1 MTDHREHKTCGV
13 PAHPE
18 SGSSDAV
25 NYFRSL
31 FSRPDADLHGWSPRH
46 TYPSGVQLYQQNDPV
61 TQIYFIESGIVK
73 LSYVGP
79 SGKEV
84 IIGLRRSN
92 WLLGVTHVCVDEDA
106 YSATAKTLTPCS
118 VRCISARAFADQLT
132 TDMALSVE
140 LNRMLSREIRGN
152 TRKIIT
158 LGSMPASER
167 LTRFLC
173 ELISEE
179 DPDQLRMEGRLE
191 LPLKGDDLA
200 EIVAVTPQHLYRLLK
215 DPKLRTHINQGKKTL
230 TIVDPLAFMRLDR
243 PEG

>member
-1 MTDHREHKTCGV
+1 MTDHREHKTCAV
-13 PAHPE
+13 PAPPE

-25 NYFRSL
+25 SYFRSL

-46 TYPSGVQLYQQNDPV
+46 TYPSDVQLYQQNDPV

-79 SGKEV
+79 GGKEV

-92 WLLGVTHVCVDEDA
+92 WLLGVTHVCVGEDA
-106 YSATAKTLTPCS
+106 YSSTARTLTPCS
-118 VRCISARAFADQLT
+118 LRCISTRAFADQLT
-132 TDMALSVE
+132 RDMTLAVE

-158 LGSMPASER
+158 LESMQASER
-167 LTRFLC
+167 LTHFLC

-179 DPDQLRMEGRLE
+179 DPDQLRKEGRLE

-200 EIVAVTPQHLYRLLK
+200 EIVAVTRQHLYRLLK
-215 DPKLRTHINQGKKTL
+215 DPKLRPHISQGKKTL
-230 TIVDPLAFMRLDR
+230 TIVDPMAFMLRDR
-243 PEG
+243 P